1 MAKIMICLISE
12 QRMQNIIPLYQRGAS
27 FKEVH
32 LVRSKDADEPNSR
45 FATAWKNTQDV
56 LQQNFMIQ
64 SVEPAVDAYG
74 IAETQ
79 KAIADL
85 LADLLKRAERDQ
97 IVVNFTGGTKCMSI
111 GAYIA
116 ARDAGVIALYVD
128 TANEKLVWFY
138 PDDSVQQEEF
148 DCSVAVEVYL
158 QAYGKQLD
166 EDRTRKHA
174 LPVRAYP
181 AAQELV
187 KLWPRCR
194 KTLEAFGKA
203 ISEGKDRVDTNEV
216 DDDVAGILEHYKF
229 IQRDQNIWKVIQQ
242 GKPFL
247 TGGWLEAM
255 VFVLLRDSKNFDD
268 VQIRWHI
275 KGIENELDVLLTRNG
290 QMAIIDCRSG
300 DLGGQTTLNRL
311 QALRSVFGTF
321 ARTFFVTS
329 RDKDDVDNAFLQRA
343 KEYGVREIVTSE
355 SLLDIAKIIREK
367 MRGVP

>member
-27 FKEVH
+27 FKEVY
-32 LVRSKDADEPNSR
+32 LVRSKDADEPDSR

-64 SVEPAVDAYG
+64 SVEPAVDAYR

-138 PDDSVQQEEF
+138 PDDSVQQEKF

-166 EDRTRKHA
+166 EDRTRGKA
-174 LPVRAYP
+174 LPKGAYP

-187 KLWPRCR
+187 NLWPRCR
-194 KTLEAFGKA
+194 ETLEAFGKA
-203 ISEGKDRVDTNEV
+203 ISEKRKDGNYLPICRNC
-216 DDDVAGILEHYKF
+216 AKLQPWSSY
-229 IQRDQNIWKVIQQ
+229 
-242 GKPFL
+242 
-247 TGGWLEAM
+247 GWEP
-255 VFVLLRDSKNFDD
+255 
-268 VQIRWHI
+268 I
-275 KGIENELDVLLTRNG
+275 
-290 QMAIIDCRSG
+290 CC
-300 DLGGQTTLNRL
+300 
-311 QALRSVFGTF
+311 
-321 ARTFFVTS
+321 
-329 RDKDDVDNAFLQRA
+329 
-343 KEYGVREIVTSE
+343 
-355 SLLDIAKIIREK
+355 
-367 MRGVP
+367 